1 MFADKF
7 VTSLSFLTANLGWK
21 LVSLAIAVAVWL
33 TVASEPEMSTVIS
46 VPVEYKE
53 SPANLEISNR
63 IVDSVD
69 LELRGPAGRLSD
81 VRASHLAVILD
92 FSRVLNPGERTFTI
106 AQNNTNLPR
115 GMRLVRAIP
124 AQVRFEFE
132 HRATRRVPV
141 RIHYTGELPPGLRL
155 ADVRASPDTLRI
167 IGPETRVGKVDEL
180 TTDPV
185 YLNSVTGNADLH
197 VATFVGEP
205 QVRFIDYPE
214 ISVKLR
220 VAKSDT
226 LK

>member
-1 MFADKF
+1 M
-7 VTSLSFLTANLGWK
+7 VRLLTANLGWK
-21 LVSLAIAVAVWL
+21 LLSLLIAIAIWL
-33 TVASEPEMSTVIS
+33 TVASEPEMATVVS

-53 SPANLEISNR
+53 STANLEIGNR

-81 VRASHLAVILD
+81 VRGSHLAVILD

-106 AQNNTNLPR
+106 GQDNTNLPR
-115 GMRLVRAIP
+115 GVRLVRAIP
-124 AQVRFEFE
+124 AQVRFDFE

-141 RIHYTGELPPGLRL
+141 RIHYAGVLPPGLRL
-155 ADVRASPDTLRI
+155 AEVHASPDSLRI
-167 IGPETRVGKVDEL
+167 VGPETRVGKVDSL

-185 YLNSVTGNADLH
+185 YLNSLTGSADLH

-205 QVRFIDYPE
+205 QVRFVDYPE
-214 ISVKLR
+214 ISVKLK